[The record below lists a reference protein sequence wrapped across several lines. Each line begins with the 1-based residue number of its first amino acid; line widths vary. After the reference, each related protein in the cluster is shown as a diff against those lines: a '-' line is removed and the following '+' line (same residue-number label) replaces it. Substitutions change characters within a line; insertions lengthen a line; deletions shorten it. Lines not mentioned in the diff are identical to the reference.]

1 MVPASP
7 FDQAELA
14 PLRVMHLDCY
24 GRARGAHTR
33 IDHLLPGTTAAMRIP
48 SVRANPGLR
57 FLDCRSGQSS
67 EQRRGDG

>member
-33 IDHLLPGTTAAMRIP
+33 IDHLLPGTTAVMRIP
-48 SVRANPGLR
+48 SVRAESRVTLPRLSFWPVLR
-57 FLDCRSGQSS
+57 TEAR
-67 EQRRGDG
+67 